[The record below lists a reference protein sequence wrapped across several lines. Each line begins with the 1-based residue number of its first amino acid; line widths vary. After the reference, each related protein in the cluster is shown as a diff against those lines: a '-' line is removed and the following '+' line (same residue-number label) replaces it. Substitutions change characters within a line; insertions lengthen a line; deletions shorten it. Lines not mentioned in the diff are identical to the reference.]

1 MKQSW
6 KKTFAIIWTGQF
18 VSLLSS
24 SAVNFAI
31 IIWLSLET
39 GSAEVL
45 AYAAIAALMPQALIG
60 PFAGVYIDRW
70 DRKRTM
76 IAADGFI
83 AICTLA
89 MSLLFYLGHFELI
102 YIYILLGLR
111 SVGSAFHMPA
121 MQASVPLLAPE
132 SELLRI
138 AGINQI
144 IQSIS
149 SIAGPALGA
158 LAIGLMDIGNVLL
171 LDIAG
176 AIVAITSLLFVHIPN
191 PSRKQQTR
199 GNVRQVL
206 RDIAI
211 GVRTVTHNR
220 GLSYLFLFSILATFC
235 IMPVAVLFPLL
246 TLQHFGG
253 GKFEMSL
260 IEVVWGIGMLAGGG
274 VLGIF
279 KPTLNKVVII
289 NTMHFLLG
297 ASLAV
302 SGLLSPGGFVIF
314 VMLTTLGGVA
324 ASIYNASFTTILQER
339 IDPAMLGRVFSMY
352 FSIALLPSI
361 IGLLSTGFIA
371 DYIGISRTF
380 VILGS
385 MIAVIGIVS
394 FFVPVLMK
402 LGVKKEN
409 PVVEEPEVLV
419 GDKQEN

>member
-1 MKQSW
+1 MQPSW
-6 KKTFAIIWTGQF
+6 KRTFGIIWTGQF

-31 IIWLSLET
+31 VIWLSLET

-45 AYAAIAALMPQALIG
+45 AYAAIATFLPQTLIG

-70 DRKRTM
+70 NRKRTM

-83 AICTLA
+83 ALCTLA
-89 MSLLFYLGHFELI
+89 MSVLFYAGYTELTFI
-102 YIYILLGLR
+102 YGLLALR

-138 AGINQI
+138 GGINQV
-144 IQSIS
+144 IQSVS

-171 LDIAG
+171 LDVAG
-176 AIVAITSLLFVHIPN
+176 AVIAITSLLFVHIPD
-191 PSRKQQTR
+191 PPREA
-199 GNVRQVL
+199 GEEPAGVRQAL
-206 RDIAI
+206 RDLRLGISA
-211 GVRTVTHNR
+211 VTADK
-220 GLSYLFLFSILATFC
+220 GISWLFLFSILATFC

-260 IEVVWGIGMLAGGG
+260 IEVVWGVGMLVGGS

-279 KPTLNKVVII
+279 KPTLSKIVII
-289 NTMHFLLG
+289 NSMHILLG
-297 ASLAV
+297 VSLAA
-302 SGLLSPGGFVIF
+302 SGLLPATGFVIF
-314 VMLTTLGGVA
+314 VLLTVLGGVA
-324 ASIYNASFTTILQER
+324 ASIYNASFTTVLQEK
-339 IDPAMLGRVFSMY
+339 INPGMLGRVFSMY
-352 FSIALLPSI
+352 FSIALLPSM

-371 DYIGISRTF
+371 DHIGITRTF

-385 MIAVIGIVS
+385 VIGLIGVMS
-394 FFVPVLMK
+394 FFVPVLMRLDIK
-402 LGVKKEN
+402 
-409 PVVEEPEVLV
+409 PEPNAERR
-419 GDKQEN
+419 

>member
-1 MKQSW
+1 MQPSW
-6 KKTFAIIWTGQF
+6 KRTFGIIWTGQF

-31 IIWLSLET
+31 VIWLSLET

-45 AYAAIAALMPQALIG
+45 AYAAIATFLPQTLIG

-70 DRKRTM
+70 NRKRTM

-83 AICTLA
+83 ALCTLV
-89 MSLLFYLGHFELI
+89 MSALFYVGYTELTFI
-102 YIYILLGLR
+102 YGLLALR

-138 AGINQI
+138 GGVNQV
-144 IQSIS
+144 IQSVS
-149 SIAGPALGA
+149 SIAGPAIGA

-171 LDIAG
+171 LDVAG
-176 AIVAITSLLFVHIPN
+176 AVIAITSLLFVHIPD
-191 PSRKQQTR
+191 PPREADEEPA
-199 GNVRQVL
+199 GVRQAL
-206 RDIAI
+206 RDLRLGISA
-211 GVRTVTHNR
+211 VTADK
-220 GLSYLFLFSILATFC
+220 GISWLFLFSILATFC

-260 IEVVWGIGMLAGGG
+260 IEVVWGVGMLVGGG

-279 KPTLNKVVII
+279 KPTLSKIIII
-289 NTMHFLLG
+289 NSMHILLG
-297 ASLAV
+297 VSLAA
-302 SGLLSPGGFVIF
+302 SGLLPATGFVIF
-314 VMLTTLGGVA
+314 VLLTVLGGVA
-324 ASIYNASFTTILQER
+324 ASIYNASFTTVLQEK
-339 IDPAMLGRVFSMY
+339 INPGMLGRVFSMY
-352 FSIALLPSI
+352 FSIALLPSM

-371 DYIGISRTF
+371 DHIGITRTF

-385 MIAVIGIVS
+385 IIGLIGVMS
-394 FFVPVLMK
+394 FFVPALMRLDIK
-402 LGVKKEN
+402 
-409 PVVEEPEVLV
+409 PERNADRL
-419 GDKQEN
+419 

>member
-1 MKQSW
+1 MTIQNTW
-6 KKTFAIIWTGQF
+6 KRTFTIIWTGQF
-18 VSLLSS
+18 MSLLSS

-45 AYAAIAALMPQALIG
+45 AYAAIAALLPQALIG

-70 DRKRTM
+70 DRKLTM

-89 MSLLFYLGHFELI
+89 MSVLFYLGYFELMF
-102 YIYILLGLR
+102 IYILLGLR

-138 AGINQI
+138 AGINQV
-144 IQSIS
+144 IQSVS
-149 SIAGPALGA
+149 SIGGPALGA
-158 LAIGLMDIGNVLL
+158 LAIGLLDIGQVLL

-176 AIVAITSLLFVHIPN
+176 AMIAITTLMFVKIPN
-191 PSRKQQTR
+191 PEREQQEKASA
-199 GNVRQVL
+199 RQVI
-206 RDIAI
+206 RDITLGI
-211 GVRTVTHNR
+211 STVLHNK
-220 GLSYLFLFSILATFC
+220 GLSYMFLFSILATFC

-274 VLGIF
+274 LLGIF
-279 KPTLNKVVII
+279 KPTLNKIIII
-289 NTMHFLLG
+289 NSMDILLG
-297 ASLAV
+297 ISLAA
-302 SGLLSPGGFVIF
+302 SGLLPSWGFVVF
-314 VMLTTLGGVA
+314 VGLTTLGGVA
-324 ASIYNASFTTILQER
+324 ASVYHATFITIIQEKV
-339 IDPAMLGRVFSMY
+339 AAGMLGRVFSM
-352 FSIALLPSI
+352 FMSISIIPSI

-371 DYIGISRTF
+371 DYIGISHTF

-385 MIAVIGIVS
+385 VIVVIGIIS
-394 FFVPVLMK
+394 FFVPVLMR
-402 LGVKKEN
+402 LGIKKEQ
-409 PVVEEPEVLV
+409 PIVVEPETTA
-419 GDKQEN
+419 

>member
-1 MKQSW
+1 MQPSW
-6 KKTFAIIWTGQF
+6 KRTFGIIWTGQF

-31 IIWLSLET
+31 VIWLSLET

-45 AYAAIAALMPQALIG
+45 AYAAIATFLPQTLIG

-70 DRKRTM
+70 NRKRTM

-83 AICTLA
+83 ALCTLV
-89 MSLLFYLGHFELI
+89 MSALFYVGYTELTFI
-102 YIYILLGLR
+102 YGLLALR

-138 AGINQI
+138 GGVNQV
-144 IQSIS
+144 IQSVS
-149 SIAGPALGA
+149 SIAGPAIGA

-171 LDIAG
+171 LDVAG
-176 AIVAITSLLFVHIPN
+176 AVIAITSLLFVHIPD
-191 PSRKQQTR
+191 PPREADEEPA
-199 GNVRQVL
+199 GVRQAL
-206 RDIAI
+206 RDLRLGISA
-211 GVRTVTHNR
+211 VTADK
-220 GLSYLFLFSILATFC
+220 GISWLFLFSILATFC

-260 IEVVWGIGMLAGGG
+260 IEVVWGVGMLVGGG

-279 KPTLNKVVII
+279 KPTLSKIIII
-289 NTMHFLLG
+289 NSMHILLG
-297 ASLAV
+297 VSLAA
-302 SGLLSPGGFVIF
+302 SGLLQATGFVIF
-314 VMLTTLGGVA
+314 VLLTVLGGVA
-324 ASIYNASFTTILQER
+324 ASIYNASFTTVLQEK
-339 IDPAMLGRVFSMY
+339 INPGMLGRVFSMY
-352 FSIALLPSI
+352 FSIALLPSM

-371 DYIGISRTF
+371 DHIGITRTF

-385 MIAVIGIVS
+385 IIGLIGVMS
-394 FFVPVLMK
+394 FFVPALMRLDIK
-402 LGVKKEN
+402 
-409 PVVEEPEVLV
+409 PERNADRL
-419 GDKQEN
+419 

>member
-1 MKQSW
+1 MKQTW
-6 KKTFAIIWTGQF
+6 KHTFAIIWTGQF
-18 VSLLSS
+18 MSLLSS

-45 AYAAIAALMPQALIG
+45 AFAAIAALLPQALIG

-70 DRKRTM
+70 DRKITM

-83 AICTLA
+83 AACTLA
-89 MSLLFYLGHFELI
+89 MSVLFYLGHFELI
-102 YIYILLGLR
+102 SIYVLLGLR

-149 SIAGPALGA
+149 NIAGPALGA
-158 LAIGLMDIGNVLL
+158 LAIGLLDISQVLL

-176 AIVAITSLLFVHIPN
+176 AIVAISSLLLVKIPN
-191 PSRKQQTR
+191 PKREQQAR
-199 GNVRQVL
+199 AGVRQVL
-206 RDIAI
+206 RDIGLGI
-211 GVRTVTHNR
+211 KTVTSNK
-220 GLSYLFLFSILATFC
+220 GLSYMFLFSILATFC

-253 GKFEMSL
+253 GKFEMSV
-260 IEVVWGIGMLAGGG
+260 IEVVWGIGMLAGGSL
-274 VLGIF
+274 LGIV
-279 KPTLNKVVII
+279 KPAINKVVII
-289 NTMHFLLG
+289 NCMHILLG
-297 ASLAV
+297 ISLAV
-302 SGLLSPGGFVIF
+302 SGLLSANGFVLF
-314 VMLTTLGGVA
+314 VGLTTIGGIA
-324 ASIYNASFTTILQER
+324 ASVYHATFTTIIQER
-339 IDPAMLGRVFSMY
+339 VNPAMLGRVFSMF

-371 DYIGISRTF
+371 DYIGISQTF

-385 MIAVIGIVS
+385 IIVLIGIIS
-394 FFVPVLMK
+394 FFVPVLMR
-402 LGVKKEN
+402 LGIKEEKT
-409 PVVEEPEVLV
+409 VMVEPETLEATKK
-419 GDKQEN
+419 D

>member
-1 MKQSW
+1 MTPTW
-6 KKTFAIIWTGQF
+6 KRTFAIIWTGQF

-45 AYAAIAALMPQALIG
+45 AFAAIAAFLPQTIIG

-83 AICTLA
+83 ALCTLF
-89 MSLLFYLGHFELI
+89 MSLLFYLGYSELI
-102 YIYILLGLR
+102 FIYILLALR

-138 AGINQI
+138 GGINQV
-144 IQSIS
+144 IQSVS

-158 LAIGLMDIGNVLL
+158 LAIGLMDIGYVLL
-171 LDIAG
+171 LDIGG
-176 AIVAITSLLFVHIPN
+176 AVFAIASLLLVHIPN
-191 PSRKQQTR
+191 PKKDATEQQQ
-199 GNVRQVL
+199 GIKQVL
-206 RDIAI
+206 RDLRLGIAA
-211 GVRTVTHNR
+211 VTSNK
-220 GLSYLFLFSILATFC
+220 GISWLFGFSILATFC

-253 GKFEMSL
+253 GKFEMSV
-260 IEVVWGIGMLAGGG
+260 IEVVWGIGMLVGGG
-274 VLGIF
+274 LLGIF
-279 KPTLNKVVII
+279 KPTMNKIIII
-289 NTMHFLLG
+289 NAMHILLG
-297 ASLAV
+297 VSLAA
-302 SGLLSPGGFVIF
+302 SGILPVTGFVFF
-314 VMLTTLGGVA
+314 VALTVLGGVA
-324 ASIYNASFTTILQER
+324 ASIYNASFTTILQEK

-352 FSIALLPSI
+352 FSIALLPSM
-361 IGLLSTGFIA
+361 IGLLSTGFLADTVGIA
-371 DYIGISRTF
+371 LTF

-385 MIAVIGIVS
+385 VIGVIGIVS
-394 FFVPVLMK
+394 FFVPELMK
-402 LGVKKEN
+402 LGVNE
-409 PVVEEPEVLV
+409 VASEVLEEEM
-419 GDKQEN
+419 GTN